1 MEKFQVKNH
10 KVSAEGNCTGSKS
23 IINWCKFRWK
33 YQNIHEY
40 TFANEYDLKLVDF
53 IHNKLCKLLSSNGNR
68 RRDRLV
74 RL

>member
-1 MEKFQVKNH
+1 MKNH
-10 KVSAEGNCTGSKS
+10 KVSAEGNCTDPNFG
-23 IINWCKFRWK
+23 FRNRSLVDVNFAE
-33 YQNIHEY
+33 YQNIHEQ